1 MAIRLIV
8 TSTRDSRVG
17 RDIADVITPLIAEGA
32 GRDIDIVDLK
42 EIDLPLLNEPQ
53 MPGLGNYQLETT
65 QACAKLITESEA
77 VVFLTPEYN
86 GFFTATAKNAID
98 TIFAEWENKPAAVVG
113 YGFGGASRAVPALQ
127 KLMGIV
133 KMNVVDESVQMPLGD
148 AMSDTGLDAAAL
160 VEPHADALKALG
172 KQVTDLIA

>member
-42 EIDLPLLNEPQ
+42 DLDLPYLNEPQ
-53 MPGLGNYQLETT
+53 MPGMGNYQLETT
-65 QACAKLITESEA
+65 LAWAKLVTEAEG
-77 VVFLTPEYN
+77 VIFLTPEYN
-86 GFFTATAKNAID
+86 GFFTAAAKNAID

-127 KLMGIV
+127 TLMGIV
-133 KMNVVDESVQMPLGD
+133 KMNVVEGSVQMPSGE
-148 AMSDTGLDAAAL
+148 AMSDSGLDAAAL

-172 KQVTDLIA
+172 KQLADLVA